1 MKKPLLIVLA
11 CLLCFFAG
19 YFAGIKSKPVS
30 KGINA
35 PYRMRQLPKRIIMPN
50 RIPPRIPKNI
60 PSVNKLPNKPATVPA
75 AASKTKSTVQTAKT
89 ASATN
94 TAAKTK

>member
-30 KGINA
+30 KGMNA
-35 PYRMRQLPKRIIMPN
+35 PYRMRQLPKRT
-50 RIPPRIPKNI
+50 IPAIKNL
-60 PSVNKLPNKPATVPA
+60 NKLPATITPKNKIKQP
-75 AASKTKSTVQTAKT
+75 KIKT
-89 ASATN
+89 APQ
-94 TAAKTK
+94 AKK